1 MCLLSKER
9 ARVRSLQR
17 LLADRSII
25 LASNRGPVQFT
36 YDDSGQLAA
45 KRGGGGLVTAMT
57 AISEETSATW
67 ISAAMTDAERSL
79 ADRGVTLAYPKDDP
93 LYRIRMIHIPEEMY
107 HQYYNIISNPLLWF
121 IQHYIWD
128 LAKNPSI
135 TAEVREAWHDGYVVA
150 NKRFAV
156 AAVEESSKHDRPI
169 IMLQDYHLYVAA
181 KYIREMT
188 DVPLLF
194 HFTHIPWPE
203 PDYFGI
209 LPRSL
214 RVELMEGMLS
224 NDLLG
229 FQSRR
234 YANNFLLCCQKLL
247 DARVNWRRRTAR
259 WQGRDIYVR
268 AYPISIDHNSL
279 RELSATDEVLRHEER
294 MIEEYAGMS
303 LIVRSDRSDLSKNIV
318 RGFRAFE
325 ALLVKH
331 PELIGKVKFL
341 ALLYPTRENIKEY
354 KDYRREIESA
364 VAEINERFGTPQWTP
379 IYLRMHDNYE
389 ESVAALKLYDV
400 LLVNPIYDG
409 MNLVSKEGPVVN
421 TRDGVLVL
429 SENAGASEELSNVGL
444 IVNPF
449 DIDGTADAL
458 YRAITMP
465 ARDRAARAAI
475 LREIVT
481 RNNSLKWL
489 HYQLK
494 DIVKLEKKK
503 ALNLV

>member
-1 MCLLSKER
+1 MRNLKK
-9 ARVRSLQR
+9 

-25 LASNRGPVQFT
+25 LASNRGPIQFAFNEA
-36 YDDSGQLAA
+36 GELEA

-57 AISEETSATW
+57 AISEETNATW
-67 ISAAMTDAERSL
+67 ISAAMTAAERSL
-79 ADRGVTLAYPKDDP
+79 AREGVTLAYPERDP
-93 LYRIRMIHIPEEMY
+93 LYGIRLIDIDETMY

-135 TAEVREAWHDGYVVA
+135 TAEVRNAWYDGYVEV
-150 NKRFAV
+150 NRRFAE
-156 AAVEESSKHDRPI
+156 AAVEESKKHARPI

-188 DVPLLF
+188 ERPLLF

-203 PDYFGI
+203 PDYFSV
-209 LPRSL
+209 LPKAL
-214 RVELMEGMLS
+214 RIELMEGMLS

-229 FQSRR
+229 FQSRH
-234 YANNFLLCCQKLL
+234 YASNFLLCCHKLV
-247 DARVNWRRRTAR
+247 DARVNWRKRMVR
-259 WQGRDIYVR
+259 WQGRDIHVR
-268 AYPISIDHNSL
+268 AYPISIDHKSL
-279 RELSATDEVLRHEER
+279 RDLSETEEVRRYEDEIARDYKNLK
-294 MIEEYAGMS
+294 

-318 RGFRAFE
+318 RGFHAFE

-331 PELIGKVKFL
+331 PELIGRVKFL

-354 KDYRREIESA
+354 KDYRLEIEHTVDA
-364 VAEINERFGTPQWTP
+364 INGRFKTDDWTP
-379 IYLRMHDNYE
+379 IYLRLHDNYE
-389 ESVAALKLYDV
+389 ESIAALKLYDV

-409 MNLVSKEGPVVN
+409 MNLVSKEGPVIN
-421 TRDGVLVL
+421 KRDGVLVI
-429 SENAGASEELSNVGL
+429 SENAGASEELSDVGL
-444 IVNPF
+444 VVNPF
-449 DIDGTADAL
+449 DIDGTADAM

-465 ARDRAARAAI
+465 EQDKATRSAI
-475 LREIVT
+475 LRDIVT
-481 RNNSLKWL
+481 RNSSIKWL

-503 ALNLV
+503 ILNLV